1 MRAEILSPAGSWESM
16 VAAVQSGADAV
27 YMGVG
32 SFNARRSAKNFT
44 PEDFAQAVR
53 YCHLRGVRV
62 YLTLNTLLSDRELP
76 QAADLLRHVSQ
87 CGADAVLVQD
97 WGALLLAQQVAPDL
111 PIHASTQMSIFS
123 LGGANKAAA
132 LGMERVVLARELSKD
147 DIRTICQGC
156 AAEIETF
163 AHGALCMCY
172 SGQCAMSALI
182 GGRSG
187 NRGRCAQPCRMV
199 YGVNED
205 AKKGHPL
212 SLKDANLSAH
222 IREMEEMGVACL
234 KLEGRMKRPEY
245 VSVITSIY
253 RRLVDE
259 NRQPTRQ
266 EAQDLYDAF
275 SRSGFTDWYYQG
287 KKGAGMFGT
296 RPEKAPEPKEL
307 FAAARAVYE
316 KENART
322 VPITMHCVMRR
333 GEASSL
339 TVTAPRIRK
348 DDVTLTVE
356 GAVPEDARNRALT
369 AEDLQGRLGK
379 TGGTVF
385 APTEISVELD
395 DGLMLPASAINALRR
410 DALEALKEALE
421 TQLGAE
427 RRSVATADL
436 PEGTTKCDEFGFTVS
451 VKKAEQVTKA
461 LLECG
466 PEVLY
471 IPVEILDQVDLDL
484 CSKYTKI
491 CAILPRVFHTKD
503 EAPLREMLKKHP
515 QVTAVQ
521 LHNLGHFPI
530 VEGLGLELRGGFGL
544 NVFNS
549 RALLFLKE
557 QGCASAAVSFELRQ
571 VQIRDMVKYL
581 PCEAFVY
588 GRLPLMLTENCID
601 ENSRLYRPVGNFL
614 SDRTGAHFPLLP
626 AYGHRNEIENSCAL
640 FLADKPDYRVCGLR
654 WGCLRFTTESPEE
667 CVEVFHRYLDENE
680 YQPEDFTRGLFYRGV
695 E

>member
-1 MRAEILSPAGSWESM
+1 MAAEILSPAGSWESM

-44 PEDFAQAVR
+44 PEDFAEAVR

-76 QAADLLRHVSQ
+76 QAADLLRHASE
-87 CGADAVLVQD
+87 CGADAVLIQD
-97 WGALLLAQQVAPDL
+97 WGALLLARQVAPDL

-123 LGGANKAAA
+123 LGGANKAAS

-147 DIRTICQGC
+147 DIRTICAGC
-156 AAEIETF
+156 PAEIETF

-199 YGVNED
+199 YGVNEE

-212 SLKDANLSAH
+212 SLKDANLSTH
-222 IREMEEMGVACL
+222 SQEMEDMGVACL

-259 NRQPTRQ
+259 KRQPTKQ

-287 KKGAGMFGT
+287 RKGAGMFGT

-307 FAAARAVYE
+307 FAAARALYE

-322 VPITMHCVMRR
+322 VPVTMHCTMRR
-333 GEASSL
+333 GMPSSL
-339 TVTAPRIRK
+339 TVSAPRIRQ

-356 GAVPEDARNRALT
+356 GAVPEEARNRALT
-369 AEDLQGRLGK
+369 ADDLRSRLGK

-385 APTEISVELD
+385 APAEITVELD
-395 DGLMLPASAINALRR
+395 DGLMLPASAVNALRR
-410 DALEALKEALE
+410 DALESLKTALE
-421 TQLGAE
+421 TQLGPD
-427 RRSVATADL
+427 RRSL
-436 PEGTTKCDEFGFTVS
+436 PTEELPAGSTQSETFGFTVS
-451 VKKAEQVTKA
+451 IQRPEQITRA
-461 LLECG
+461 LLECR
-466 PEVLY
+466 PEILY
-471 IPVEILDQVDLDL
+471 IPVELLDQVDLGL
-484 CSKYTKI
+484 CAAYTKV
-491 CAILPRVFHTKD
+491 CAVLPRVFHTKD
-503 EAPLREMLKKHP
+503 EAPLREMLERFP
-515 QVTAVQ
+515 QVQSVQ

-530 VEGLGLELRGGFGL
+530 VEGLDRELRGGFGL

-549 RALLFLKE
+549 RALLFLQS
-557 QGCASAAVSFELRQ
+557 QGCRSAAVSFELRQ

-601 ENSRLYRPVGNFL
+601 ENSRLCRSEGNFL
-614 SDRTGAHFPLLP
+614 SDRTGARFPLLS

-640 FLADKPDYRVCGLR
+640 FLADKPDYRSCGLR
-654 WGCLRFTTESPEE
+654 WGCLRFTTETPEE
-667 CVEVFHRYLDENE
+667 CVEVFRRYLGEND
-680 YQPEDFTRGLFYRGV
+680 YQPEEFTRGLFYRGV